1 MLEYAHFLRL
11 LAEKVYTARLSKGQP
26 VRDTSDFYEWLTE
39 LADRAETA
47 QTLEKFITEHLKN

>member
-11 LAEKVYTARLSKGQP
+11 LAEKVYTARLSGGQP

-39 LADRAETA
+39 LANRAQTA
-47 QTLEKFITEHLKN
+47 ETLEKFIAEYVTN